1 MRPTILNPL
10 FAAASG
16 LPGVGPAALKQ
27 LARLKI
33 GRVVDLAFHL
43 PTMFIER
50 VRVPVLD
57 PCYEGRA
64 VVLTVTVDEIV
75 PGQGRSPTRVR
86 VRDAHD
92 NAFSLVYFG
101 DGGAYAR
108 RLLPVGA
115 KRVVSGRLE
124 RYGDRLQITHPDYV
138 VTEGEAG
145 TIPAREPVYPLT
157 DGMTNKRLGALAA
170 AAVARAPE
178 LPEWAAPAQLGLDGW
193 PSWRAA
199 LAGAHTLDETA
210 RTRLAYDELFAG
222 QLALLLVRASTK
234 RRTTRALSGTGAIG
248 AALLAKLP
256 YAPTGAQARAT
267 AEIVADMGV
276 DEPMLRLLQGDVGA
290 GKTLVAA
297 LAMARAVEAGAQA
310 ALLAPTELLA
320 RQHAATLGALF
331 EGTGVRVAVLTGRD
345 KGAARDALVSDLAAG
360 GVNVLIGTHAIF
372 QESVT
377 FRELGLVVIDEQH
390 RFGVNERK
398 AMTDKGMRGGRP
410 HLLSMTATPIP
421 RTLTLTQYGEM
432 DVSRLDEMPPGR
444 TPVETRVVSLDRLDS
459 VYEGLARHV
468 AGGGQAYWV
477 CPLVHGSEDG
487 DDAAAEARAAE
498 LRGAFRC
505 GTGRFGAREA
515 ASGAKR
521 RRDAGVFGWKC
532 THSGCNDGHRSR
544 RRRARGNAHRHRSSR
559 ALRPRAAT
567 PAPRP
572 GGPRR
577 RAAASAC
584 CCAANP

>member
-16 LPGVGPAALKQ
+16 LPGVGPAAAKQ

-33 GRVVDLAFHL
+33 ARVVDLAFHL

-86 VRDAHD
+86 VRDEHD

-115 KRVVSGRLE
+115 RRVVSGRLE

-138 VTEGEAG
+138 VTEAEAG

-178 LPEWAAPAQLGLDGW
+178 LPEWAAPAQLGFDGW

-199 LAGAHTLDETA
+199 LGGAHGLDETA

-234 RRTTRALSGTGAIG
+234 RRTTRALGGTGELG
-248 AALLAKLP
+248 AALLAQLP

-267 AEIVADMGV
+267 DEIVADMGV
-276 DEPMLRLLQGDVGA
+276 GEPMLRLLQGDVGA

-320 RQHAATLGALF
+320 RQHAATLGALVA
-331 EGTGVRVAVLTGRD
+331 GTGVRVAVLTGRD
-345 KGAARDALVSDLAAG
+345 KGTARDALVSDLAAG
-360 GVNVLIGTHAIF
+360 RVDVLIGTHAIF

-444 TPVETRVVSLDRLDS
+444 TPVETRVVSLDRLES

-468 AGGGQAYWV
+468 AGGGPGLLGV
-477 CPLVHGSEDG
+477 S
-487 DDAAAEARAAE
+487 ARQR
-498 LRGAFRC
+498 LGGGGRC
-505 GTGRFGAREA
+505 GGGGARRGIARPFRRGSGRFGARKA
-515 ASGAKR
+515 ASGAER
-521 RRDAGVFGWKC
+521 RGDDRFFGRNC
-532 THSGCNDGHRSR
+532 THIGRNDGHRSR
-544 RRRARGNAHRHRSSR
+544 RRRARRDADRH
-559 ALRPRAAT
+559 
-567 PAPRP
+567 
-572 GGPRR
+572 
-577 RAAASAC
+577 
-584 CCAANP
+584 